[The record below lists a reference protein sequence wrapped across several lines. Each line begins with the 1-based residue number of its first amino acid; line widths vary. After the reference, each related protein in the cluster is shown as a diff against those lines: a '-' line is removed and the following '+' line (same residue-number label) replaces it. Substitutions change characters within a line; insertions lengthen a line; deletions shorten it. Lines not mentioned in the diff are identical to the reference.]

1 MDRPN
6 LIEPGVS
13 YFYTKILQQCHN
25 TRLKYYNIML
35 NASLFFG
42 FIAVLYL
49 VLSYKKRSKI
59 ERLEQKEELE
69 RQKLNYILTKLS
81 TFNKKK
87 LEERQELITN
97 LPPINNDLL
106 I

>member
-1 MDRPN
+1 
-6 LIEPGVS
+6 
-13 YFYTKILQQCHN
+13 
-25 TRLKYYNIML
+25 ML

-59 ERLEQKEELE
+59 ERQEQKEELE
-69 RQKLNYILTKLS
+69 RQKQNYILTKLS